1 VKLPRDLSGPEI
13 VRALKRMG
21 FTVDRQRGSH
31 IRLVNGPARVT
42 VPNHGEVNVRTLA
55 SILSQADVTI
65 EELTENL

>member
-1 VKLPRDLSGPEI
+1 
-13 VRALKRMG
+13 MG

-31 IRLVNGPARVT
+31 IRLVNAPARVT
-42 VPNHGEVNVRTLA
+42 VPNHGAVNVRTLA